1 MGPTP
6 PEMESAFA
14 RMTEVGLGPMAETL
28 RAFLAIEVPED
39 VKAVLAG
46 LCRQLEEMGLG
57 GLRLV
62 RPDGVHLTLKF
73 LGDVSTDVADTV
85 ASEVGLIAA
94 GAPAMSLRLADLG
107 VFPGSGPAR
116 VLWVGVGDDTSTLE
130 ELWLRIEAVTE
141 GIGFPKEGRRFTPH
155 LTLARVRS
163 RASSS
168 ERRRVRQALGSLR
181 YEPGLP
187 FEAAS
192 VALMS
197 STLGPAGA
205 AYRELARLPL
215 RAG

>member
-1 MGPTP
+1 M
-6 PEMESAFA
+6 S
-14 RMTEVGLGPMAETL
+14 ETV

-46 LCRQLEEMGLG
+46 LCRQLEDMGLG
-57 GLRLV
+57 GLRHV
-62 RPDGVHLTLKF
+62 RPEGVHLTLKF
-73 LGDVSTDVADTV
+73 LGDVSADVADTV

-94 GAPAMSLRLADLG
+94 EAPAMSLRLMALS
-107 VFPGSGPAR
+107 VFPRSGPAR
-116 VLWVGVGDDTSTLE
+116 VLWVGVGGDTSTLE

-141 GIGFPKEGRRFTPH
+141 RLGFPPEGRGFTPH

-187 FEAAS
+187 FEADA